1 MFNLV
6 MGIVM
11 VFAGLISVIK
21 GIISPVGSTSM
32 AVFIF
37 FGVMLFVFGIVEIV
51 RSRKIRKRK
60 NENKNKEF
68 DAYMRMASEM
78 GVVVNPITHEI
89 VKKESEEQEQ

>member
-1 MFNLV
+1 ML
-6 MGIVM
+6 
-11 VFAGLISVIK
+11 FAGLISVVK
-21 GIISPVGSTSM
+21 GIMSPVGSTSM

-37 FGVMLFVFGIVEIV
+37 FGVMLFIFGIVEII

-60 NENKNKEF
+60 KDNKNREF

-89 VKKESEEQEQ
+89 VKTKENEEQ